1 MIEKPS
7 INSFNLLVLNASY
20 SLRLL
25 SRSSVIL
32 SSSFTRC
39 KYCSSYKTVTASLVK
54 IVTLNSQES
63 NIAITVKI
71 DNFLILISYFS

>member
-39 KYCSSYKTVTASLVK
+39 KYCSSYKTVIASLVNV
-54 IVTLNSQES
+54 VTLNSQES
-63 NIAITVKI
+63 NIAVTVKI
-71 DNFLILISYFS
+71 DVTFWS